1 MFHVGVSHVEIQGVY
16 LYPECLSILSSK
28 FGREN
33 LYKLPQ
39 LQLTGWIMLIF
50 GEMGT

>member
-1 MFHVGVSHVEIQGVY
+1 MFHVEVTHVEIQGVY
-16 LYPECLSILSSK
+16 LYPESLSILSSK

-39 LQLTGWIMLIF
+39 LQLVGSC
-50 GEMGT
+50 